1 MDIKLTKRLTIVWD
15 KPAVWSAARREGSL
29 QRDAYIKNMVDQG
42 KTDGKIVAT
51 PTVFQ
56 RDFVDQAA
64 AEELLAE
71 CVKWNPG
78 AVIVSSTITDI

>member
-15 KPAVWSAARREGSL
+15 KPAVWSLARRDGSL
-29 QRDAYIKNMVDQG
+29 QRDAYIKNMVEQG

-56 RDFVDQAA
+56 RDFV
-64 AEELLAE
+64 EELLAE
-71 CVKWNPG
+71 CGKWNPG